1 MESSQESGHKEDK
14 MSSKEKH
21 KQRSS
26 VTFSR
31 AEIQYMRND
40 RNLIKKIEKLYR
52 RKSRSIF
59 DKLYGLLI
67 G

>member
-1 MESSQESGHKEDK
+1 MESSQESGHKEVK

-40 RNLIKKIEKLYR
+40 RNLIKKIEKMYR

>member
-1 MESSQESGHKEDK
+1 MESSQESGHKEVK

-40 RNLIKKIEKLYR
+40 RNLIKKIEKIYR